1 MRGKL
6 LKFCVLSSVLFLLL
20 IPVSEGKAKGLHNTG
35 NLSSRLTLNSNTQND
50 EIENNIAS
58 ASVFNTSGLPVDLE
72 TLKGSETIKLRG
84 ERLKRPAYSFGDL
97 MIRDNSLDGSFSAA
111 DKKRIAVSMVSS
123 ALLPGLGEL
132 YLYLDSGSD
141 DLSLLTRA
149 IGFMALDAYLWYGY
163 KANYDEGKDIK
174 REYEEYGDAHWSVDS
189 FLVYHPWC
197 RDQGEDLCPT
207 WEYYNENAKDSRY
220 YFFYTSKEDDREEYY
235 ENMGKYD
242 AFLYGWDDWN
252 GEYEDLGG
260 VPNYWTP
267 HRTHFVYLRDESNKF
282 LQRADN
288 HIMGLIASRVV
299 SVIHAGWVA
308 YREGKNTGNSEGW
321 SLKLE
326 NNAVRSR
333 LSLNYRF

>member
-1 MRGKL
+1 MKVRVIFGVLVL
-6 LKFCVLSSVLFLLL
+6 LFIQASGGRALSLRDSEDLSCLLNL
-20 IPVSEGKAKGLHNTG
+20 DSGGNNSDLTKGISTA
-35 NLSSRLTLNSNTQND
+35 SIFDSNDDNM
-50 EIENNIAS
+50 N
-58 ASVFNTSGLPVDLE
+58 FE
-72 TLKGSETIKLRG
+72 TLEGSETIKLHG
-84 ERLKRPAYSFGDL
+84 ERLGNPAYSLGDL
-97 MIRDNSLDGSFSAA
+97 MIQDYSSGSSLSAA

-132 YLYLDSGSD
+132 YLYLDSGSED
-141 DLSLLTRA
+141 ISLLARA
-149 IGFMALDAYLWYGY
+149 VGFMALDAYLWYGY
-163 KANYDEGKDIK
+163 KSNYDEGKDIK
-174 REYEEYGDAHWSVDS
+174 REYEDYGDAHWSVDS

-197 RDQGEDLCPT
+197 RENYPDCRCED
-207 WEYYNENAKDSRY
+207 WEYYNENAKDSDY
-220 YFFYTSKEDDREEYY
+220 YFYYTSKEDDREEYY

-252 GEYEDLGG
+252 GEYEDLDGD
-260 VPNYWTP
+260 PNYWTP
-267 HRTHFVYLRDESNKF
+267 HRTHFVSLRDESNNH

-308 YREGKNTGNSEGW
+308 YRGGKKNVYSEGW

-326 NNAVRSR
+326 NNAVKSR